1 MIPKRIKQTCL
12 DWSVKSRMKR
22 SKQYIWV
29 KYNIYKPIRNF
40 LCHYGYGEYL
50 PPEELEAR
58 RRKFIE
64 NIRNNNGQR
73 RGGL

>member
-1 MIPKRIKQTCL
+1 MRCGNKRH
-12 DWSVKSRMKR
+12 WGYNFMKY
-22 SKQYIWV
+22 K
-29 KYNIYKPIRNF
+29 IYKPIRNF
-40 LCHYGYGEYL
+40 LCHYGYGEHL

-73 RGGL
+73 RDGL